1 MFNNGFSIGVINC
14 CVVCNLLRLLVIE
27 IIFRERMID
36 GVSFSVKRKL
46 FLVFVLFV
54 LWNEVVVLFVLGS
67 CLNDLFRMEK
77 LKMCY

>member
-14 CVVCNLLRLLVIE
+14 CAARNLLRLSVIE

-46 FLVFVLFV
+46 FLVFALFASR
-54 LWNEVVVLFVLGS
+54 NEVVVSFVLGS
-67 CLNDLFRMEK
+67 CLNDSFRTEK
-77 LKMCY
+77 LKTRY